1 MRRKQ
6 AFTLVE
12 PFGVAHGKLPAVR
25 PFGKLRP
32 GKRERPAFTLIEL
45 LVVIVILALLVTI
58 LVPPLLPPCGES
70 ERTVCQSNLKVIGK
84 AYQDYA
90 HLNPNAPF
98 PRHIDDGDAHDT
110 TAATGLK
117 TADTLDAAIGTC
129 GMQTVWVMI
138 DKGYLSTSAFKCPG
152 DADWTSR
159 DTTDKYG
166 WGALTEFS
174 YGIHYPYAS
183 DGAGTAN
190 PADPNARD
198 AGSDRRL
205 TYNSYEVL
213 FADRNP
219 GGAVDGTAIEHSNHG
234 GEDGGCM
241 VVSRVGNVWSLRS
254 ATDSKA
260 WSGDDIY
267 TDEGDTASPVPDS
280 ADDTVITPQ
289 ISR

>member
-6 AFTLVE
+6 AFTL
-12 PFGVAHGKLPAVR
+12 
-25 PFGKLRP
+25 
-32 GKRERPAFTLIEL
+32 TEL
-45 LVVIVILALLVTI
+45 LVVIGITVVLVPI
-58 LVPPLLPPCGES
+58 LVLIMVPIGPGTPLEES
-70 ERTVCQSNLKVIGK
+70 YRTVCQSNLNVIGRK
-84 AYQDYA
+84 YSDYA
-90 HLNPNAPF
+90 FDSEDESAPF

-152 DADWTSR
+152 DADSTSR

-183 DGAGTAN
+183 DGADTAN

-198 AGSDRRL
+198 ETSAGRL
-205 TYNSYEVL
+205 TYRANLIL

-234 GEDGGCM
+234 GDYSGCA
-241 VVSRVGNVWSLRS
+241 VVSRVGNTWSLRS
-254 ATDSKA
+254 PTDSKA

-267 TDEGDTASPVPDS
+267 TDEANTASPVPDS
-280 ADDTVITPQ
+280 AGDTVITPQ